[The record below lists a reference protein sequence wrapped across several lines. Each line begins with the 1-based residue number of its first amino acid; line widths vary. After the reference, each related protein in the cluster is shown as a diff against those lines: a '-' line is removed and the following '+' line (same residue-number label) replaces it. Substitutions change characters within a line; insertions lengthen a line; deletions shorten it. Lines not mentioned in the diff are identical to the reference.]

1 LIHVVDASS
10 VVAALIDDGATGR
23 WCEARL
29 SEADLAAPVLM
40 PFEVANVIRR
50 HELRGDLPASDAA
63 NALHDLRRLHIMLVP
78 FDVVA
83 DRVWALREN
92 LTVYDA
98 AYAAVAEAL
107 DAKLVTLDARLATSP
122 GLRCD
127 VLVAP

>member
-10 VVAALIDDGATGR
+10 IVAALIDDGPTGR
-23 WCEARL
+23 WWEARL

-63 NALHDLRRLHIMLVP
+63 NALHDLRRLHTMLVP

-92 LTVYDA
+92 LTVHDA
-98 AYAAVAEAL
+98 PYAAVAETL
-107 DAKLVTLDARLATSP
+107 DAKLVMLDARLATSP